1 MSKRTK
7 IIIIITVLVVG
18 FLIFRITRR
27 GSVTP
32 TYQTAQVEKGT
43 LVVSV
48 SASGQVA
55 SVNSTQITTNA
66 SGVVSHVYVKDGDT
80 VRAGTRI
87 ASIDLDLIG
96 KQKSSQALASYQS
109 AKNSLDSAKVN
120 LYTLQSKEFAANQKF
135 INDAVARNLATYD
148 PTYIQENADWLAAEA
163 SYSNQQ
169 AVINQAQTALGSAW
183 MTYQQASPIIYAP
196 ITGTITGLSL
206 QTGTIIASSQS
217 STGTATSTKI
227 ANITT
232 TAKPNITLNLTEIDI
247 PKIKVGDKAT
257 ITFDAIPDKTFTGK
271 VISIDKVGVISSNVT
286 NYPTVLALDTNDPGI
301 LPNMAASASIITQTK
316 DNVLMVPTTAIVNQ
330 NGQSQVR
337 ILNNNQLEF
346 INVQTG
352 LTSDTQIEILSG
364 VTEGQSVVT
373 SIITPSTSTSTTS
386 PFSGFNRGF
395 GGGGGGNAV
404 RVNR

>member
-1 MSKRTK
+1 
-7 IIIIITVLVVG
+7 
-18 FLIFRITRR
+18 
-27 GSVTP
+27 
-32 TYQTAQVEKGT
+32 
-43 LVVSV
+43 
-48 SASGQVA
+48 
-55 SVNSTQITTNA
+55 
-66 SGVVSHVYVKDGDT
+66 
-80 VRAGTRI
+80 
-87 ASIDLDLIG
+87 
-96 KQKSSQALASYQS
+96 
-109 AKNSLDSAKVN
+109 
-120 LYTLQSKEFAANQKF
+120 
-135 INDAVARNLATYD
+135 
-148 PTYIQENADWLAAEA
+148 
-163 SYSNQQ
+163 
-169 AVINQAQTALGSAW
+169 

-232 TAKPNITLNLTEIDI
+232 AAKPNITLNLTEIDI